1 MLSQLPQFRKSTYLS
16 ALVITG
22 LAVGWASREATHAEE
37 KARML
42 QSQTLTPSQVKVQEA
57 MYEGKPTGKLAL
69 YFEGHTAGTRN
80 FATGSFILNPGTEP
94 HPIHFHP
101 EEEILIVA
109 SGQGE
114 ISCDGKTTAVGPG
127 AIMYTAP
134 NVKHGIRNTGKD
146 PMVFYFVKWIGV
158 ATRTGGDK

>member
-1 MLSQLPQFRKSTYLS
+1 MLSQLSQIRKSTLLS
-16 ALVITG
+16 ALVITA
-22 LAVGWASREATHAEE
+22 LALGWASREVIHAEE
-37 KARML
+37 KARFL
-42 QSQTLTPSQVKVQEA
+42 KSQTLTPAQVKVQEA

-69 YFEGHTAGTRN
+69 YYEGQTAGTRN

-114 ISCDGKTTAVGPG
+114 ISCDGKTTSVGPG

-134 NVKHGIRNTGKD
+134 NVKHGIRNTGKE

-158 ATRTGGDK
+158 ATRTEGAK